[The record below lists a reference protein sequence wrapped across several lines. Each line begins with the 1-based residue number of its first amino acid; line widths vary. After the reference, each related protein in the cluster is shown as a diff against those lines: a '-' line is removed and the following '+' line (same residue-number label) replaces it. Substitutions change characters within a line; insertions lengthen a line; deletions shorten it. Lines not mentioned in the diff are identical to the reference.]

1 MQPKKPRSSK
11 KIVAL
16 EAKSH
21 SWNPTRFWNFTQ
33 KFSSKLIFCHNP
45 LIQGT
50 PQFIVFFDL
59 NSISTR
65 APSGVI
71 CMSENWRFLSKRS
84 MSYCWSG
91 WLKKRIHENDRESF
105 FQEYTVRFKQFH
117 KSRNASGQP
126 LLPWIFPVQSS
137 RGPLYWGIKTCYFP
151 LFKKCEYEIYHSF
164 PTFGYF
170 PFLSCLSDDL
180 SPLSNHVPEIS
191 MKSSSEIL
199 RNLGTFAP
207 SQRGRRRRV
216 IESNFTSCWLPSRF
230 KTSLYS
236 SRHEDVTKT
245 I

>member
-1 MQPKKPRSSK
+1 
-11 KIVAL
+11 
-16 EAKSH
+16 
-21 SWNPTRFWNFTQ
+21 
-33 KFSSKLIFCHNP
+33 
-45 LIQGT
+45 
-50 PQFIVFFDL
+50 
-59 NSISTR
+59 
-65 APSGVI
+65 
-71 CMSENWRFLSKRS
+71 MSQNWRFLSKRS

-91 WLKKRIHENDRESF
+91 GLKKESMKMIENPFF

-117 KSRNASGQP
+117 KSRNPSGQP

-151 LFKKCEYEIYHSF
+151 LFNKCEYEIYHSF
-164 PTFGYF
+164 PTFRYF
-170 PFLSCLSDDL
+170 PFLSCLSADL
-180 SPLSNHVPEIS
+180 SPLLNHVPEIS

-199 RNLGTFAP
+199 RNPGTVAP